1 MPLLSEKDISYIK
14 DTFDKRLVSDVEL
27 TLFIDKEDE
36 CDYCQKTAELL
47 RELSAISPKLR
58 LEVGNISSDKA
69 RARSLGIDKAPGLLV
84 STKEKKMHVCY
95 FGIPAGYQFSALL
108 DDIIDISN
116 GKTRLALSTV
126 EKLKEVKKPVEIS
139 VFVSISE
146 ELCAGAVRIAH
157 QFAMEN
163 EKIWAGMIDAEKFTE
178 LAIHNAVTKVPKV
191 VINGIVNFEEPLPES
206 EFLEYVMSVA
216 E

>member
-1 MPLLSEKDISYIK
+1 MPLLSEKDITYIK
-14 DTFDKRLVSDVEL
+14 DTFGKKLISDVEL

-36 CDYCQKTAELL
+36 CDYCQKTAQLM
-47 RELSAISPKLR
+47 RELSAISPKIK
-58 LEVGNISSDKA
+58 LEIGNIAGERAK
-69 RARSLGIDKAPGLLV
+69 ARSLGIDKAPGLLI

-126 EKLKEVKKPVEIS
+126 EKLKKVKKPIEIS

-163 EKIWAGMIDAEKFTE
+163 ENIWAGMVDAEKFTE
-178 LAIHNAVTKVPKV
+178 LAIHNSVTKVPKV

-206 EFLEYVMSVA
+206 EFLEYVLSVV